1 MIDATQGVD
10 MLMGAGR
17 NAMSALSAG
26 LDDYRMQRSFDAA
39 VNGYNA
45 IVKRYNSL
53 LNLSNSV
60 TGRLENALKKEKTE
74 NARLRALLAT
84 FNSLI

>member
-1 MIDATQGVD
+1 MIDAIQGVD

-17 NAMSALSAG
+17 NAVAALGAG
-26 LDDYRMQRSFDAA
+26 LDDYRMQRSFEAA

-45 IVKRYNSL
+45 IVERYNSL
-53 LNLSNSV
+53 LKLSNSV
-60 TGRLENALKKEKTE
+60 TGRLEKALEKEKAE

-84 FNSLI
+84 FK